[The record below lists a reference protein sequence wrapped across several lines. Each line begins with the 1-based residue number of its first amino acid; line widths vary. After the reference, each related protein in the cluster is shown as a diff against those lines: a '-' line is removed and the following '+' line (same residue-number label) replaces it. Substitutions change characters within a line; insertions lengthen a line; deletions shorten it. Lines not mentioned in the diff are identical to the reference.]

1 MISISFATRF
11 DSGLYVQNL
20 WNVMKHMNIYIK
32 YIIGKTQI
40 DIMLTEKGG
49 LILIKDNCS

>member
-1 MISISFATRF
+1 
-11 DSGLYVQNL
+11 
-20 WNVMKHMNIYIK
+20 MKHMNIYIK